1 MCRRRDDFMESHI
14 FNGQIV
20 ELENGEEA
28 VSYSLKY
35 NDDFY
40 DIGYKVM
47 QNQEE
52 SCLLPC
58 YRLKYNGKIKL
69 VYFTDNYCRLSEK
82 LNDLDE
88 GKTGELLANVF
99 EAIIQIEGI
108 GFLDMGCID
117 GRLDHIYVDNNTN
130 TIKMIYL
137 PINLSSGTKSFPLFE
152 NEIRASLV
160 RRIENDEDRDSA
172 STEEIVCGLTDGTL
186 SVRQLISVLRRT
198 GNSNSAENEPK
209 DWYIKSLEDNREIK
223 VSREQFILG
232 KSKERAHGIISGNT
246 AISRVHCEIILD
258 GNQAYVTDLGSSNG
272 TFVNGRRIQQG
283 VHEKITEG
291 SKLRLANMDFII
303 LRR

>member
-1 MCRRRDDFMESHI
+1 MENHI

>member
-69 VYFTDNYCRLSEK
+69 VYFTDNYSRLSEK

-88 GKTGELLANVF
+88 DKTGELLANVF

-172 STEEIVCGLTDGTL
+172 SAEEIVCCLTDGTL

>member
-1 MCRRRDDFMESHI
+1 MESHI

>member
-1 MCRRRDDFMESHI
+1 MENHI

-58 YRLKYNGKIKL
+58 CRLKYNGKIKL

-172 STEEIVCGLTDGTL
+172 SAEEIVCGLTDGTL

>member
-1 MCRRRDDFMESHI
+1 MCRRRDDFMENHI

-58 YRLKYNGKIKL
+58 CRLKYNGKIKL

-172 STEEIVCGLTDGTL
+172 SAEEIVCGLTDGTL

>member
-1 MCRRRDDFMESHI
+1 MENHI

-58 YRLKYNGKIKL
+58 CRLKYNGKIKL

-160 RRIENDEDRDSA
+160 RRIENDEDRDSTSA
-172 STEEIVCGLTDGTL
+172 EEIVCGLTDGTL

>member
-1 MCRRRDDFMESHI
+1 MCRRRDDFMENHI

>member
-1 MCRRRDDFMESHI
+1 MENHI
-14 FNGQIV
+14 FNGKIV
-20 ELENGEEA
+20 ELEDGEEA
-28 VSYSLKY
+28 VSYRLKC

-69 VYFTDNYCRLSEK
+69 VYFTNNYSKLSEK
-82 LNDLDE
+82 LNDLEED
-88 GKTGELLANVF
+88 KIGELLANVF

-117 GRLDHIYVDNNTN
+117 GRLDHIYVANNTN

-137 PINLSSGTKSFPLFE
+137 PVNLSSRTKSFSLFE

-160 RRIENDEDRDSA
+160 RRIENEGDSA
-172 STEEIVCGLTDGTL
+172 SVLAQDIVSCLTDGTV
-186 SVRQLISVLRRT
+186 SVRQIISVLRRT
-198 GNSNSAENEPK
+198 GNSDSSDNEQK
-209 DWYIKSLEDNREIK
+209 AWYLKSLEDNREIK

-258 GNQAYVTDLGSSNG
+258 GDQAYVTDLGSSNG

-283 VHEKITEG
+283 VHEEITEG

>member
-1 MCRRRDDFMESHI
+1 MESHI

-58 YRLKYNGKIKL
+58 CRLKYNGKIKL

-160 RRIENDEDRDSA
+160 RRIENDEDRDSTSA
-172 STEEIVCGLTDGTL
+172 EEIVCGLTDGTL

-283 VHEKITEG
+283 VHEEITEG

>member
-1 MCRRRDDFMESHI
+1 MESHI

-69 VYFTDNYCRLSEK
+69 VYFTDNYSRLSEK

-88 GKTGELLANVF
+88 DKTGELLANVF

-160 RRIENDEDRDSA
+160 RRIENDEDRDSTSA
-172 STEEIVCGLTDGTL
+172 EEIVCGLTDGTL

>member
-1 MCRRRDDFMESHI
+1 MENHI
-14 FNGQIV
+14 FNGKIV
-20 ELENGEEA
+20 ELEDGEEA
-28 VSYSLKY
+28 VSYRLKC

-69 VYFTDNYCRLSEK
+69 VYFTNNYSKLSEK
-82 LNDLDE
+82 LNDLEED
-88 GKTGELLANVF
+88 KIGELLANVF

-117 GRLDHIYVDNNTN
+117 GRLDHIYVENNTN

-137 PINLSSGTKSFPLFE
+137 PVNLSSRTKSFSLFE

-160 RRIENDEDRDSA
+160 RRIENEGDSA
-172 STEEIVCGLTDGTL
+172 SVLAQDIVSCLTDGTV
-186 SVRQLISVLRRT
+186 SVRQIISVLRRT
-198 GNSNSAENEPK
+198 GNSDSSDNEQK
-209 DWYIKSLEDNREIK
+209 AWYLKSLEDNREIK

-246 AISRVHCEIILD
+246 APCTL
-258 GNQAYVTDLGSSNG
+258 
-272 TFVNGRRIQQG
+272 
-283 VHEKITEG
+283 
-291 SKLRLANMDFII
+291 
-303 LRR
+303 